1 MGLTALLV
9 LFGLSASALASEEVV
24 IKTSKGEVRGVRV
37 DSDKGFYY
45 YSFRGIRY
53 AQPPVKELRFK
64 VSYIYNTYSYVW
76 HITFNYNF
84 LKGLSRQKG
93 TLGTRCRN

>member
-24 IKTSKGEVRGVRV
+24 VKTSKGEVRGVRI

-64 VSYIYNTYSYVW
+64 VSNIYISFLCVAYQ
-76 HITFNYNF
+76 TF
-84 LKGLSRQKG
+84 
-93 TLGTRCRN
+93 

>member
-1 MGLTALLV
+1 MGLTAALLV

-24 IKTSKGEVRGVRV
+24 VKTSKGEVRGVRV

-64 VSYIYNTYSYVW
+64 VCYIYIFLCVAYQT
-76 HITFNYNF
+76 F
-84 LKGLSRQKG
+84 LKGLSRLKG
-93 TLGTRCRN
+93 ALGTRCRN